1 LPDSPHQNHLLDAL
15 PPNDYER
22 LSSQAELIQLNLGD
36 VLYEPGVKLGH
47 VYFPTTAI
55 IALL

>member
-1 LPDSPHQNHLLDAL
+1 MLDAL